1 LPRYAEI
8 GNSDY
13 DPLSGHVVEQK
24 QKNMTSVNLQSGLGR
39 GMVSLALMGV
49 VALTGCNNSES
60 ASTSDAAETANPS
73 QLVVALL
80 PDEDAA
86 TIIQDNEG
94 LASYLETSLDK
105 EIELVVTTDYSSM
118 IEAVSNGR
126 LDLAYFGPL
135 SYVLAKTKSDIE
147 PFAARVTDGS
157 TTYTSVIIG
166 NAEAGIDQ
174 LADIEGAT
182 VAFGDPASTSS
193 RLFPELTLAE
203 AGLQAGENYE
213 AVFLGAHDAVA
224 LAVQNGNAQAG
235 GLSRPIFDSLV
246 QAGTIDPAQVNVI
259 AESEPIPQYPWTMR
273 SDLDPDLKQ
282 QIRTTFLNIEDDSV
296 LTPFKADGFAAMQD
310 SDYDGIRKAG
320 ETLGLDLGEFV
331 Q

>member
-1 LPRYAEI
+1 MAI
-8 GNSDY
+8 
-13 DPLSGHVVEQK
+13 
-24 QKNMTSVNLQSGLGR
+24 
-39 GMVSLALMGV
+39 
-49 VALTGCNNSES
+49 VAITGCSSTTSTIAES
-60 ASTSDAAETANPS
+60 ASNPS
-73 QLVVALL
+73 TLVVALL

-94 LASYLETSLDK
+94 LSTYLEETLGK

-118 IEAVSNGR
+118 IEAASNGR
-126 LDLAYFGPL
+126 IDLAYFGPL

-147 PFAARVTDGS
+147 PFAARLTDGS
-157 TTYTSVIIG
+157 TTYTSIIIG
-166 NAEAGIDQ
+166 NVEAGIDEFI
-174 LADIEGAT
+174 DIEGGI

-203 AGLQAGENYE
+203 GGLKSGENYD

-246 QAGTIDPAQVNVI
+246 EEGIIDPTQVVVI
-259 AESEPIPQYPWTMR
+259 AESDPIPQYPWTMR
-273 SDLDPDLKQ
+273 SDLEPDLQ
-282 QIRTTFLNIEDDSV
+282 AEIRAAFLNLDSESV
-296 LTPFKADGFAAMQD
+296 LAPFKADGFAAMTD
-310 SDYDGIRKAG
+310 ENYDGIRKAG
-320 ETLGLDLGEFV
+320 DILGLDLSEFV

>member
-1 LPRYAEI
+1 MSLNLKQGI
-8 GNSDY
+8 VG
-13 DPLSGHVVEQK
+13 LVVC
-24 QKNMTSVNLQSGLGR
+24 
-39 GMVSLALMGV
+39 GV
-49 VALTGCNNSES
+49 VALAGCSGTESTGDDTAD
-60 ASTSDAAETANPS
+60 ASNPS
-73 QLVVALL
+73 KLVVALL

-94 LASYLETSLDK
+94 LVSYLSETLDK
-105 EIELVVTTDYSSM
+105 DIELVVTTDYSSM
-118 IEAVSNGR
+118 IEAASNGR

-147 PFAARVTDGS
+147 PFAARLKDGS
-157 TTYTSVIIG
+157 TTYTSIIIG
-166 NAEAGIDQ
+166 NAEAGIDEF
-174 LADIEGAT
+174 ADIEGTT

-203 AGLQAGENYE
+203 QGLMSGENYE

-246 QAGTIDPAQVNVI
+246 ADGTIDPTQVVVI
-259 AESEPIPQYPWTMR
+259 AESDPIPQYPWTMR
-273 SDLDPDLKQ
+273 SDLAPELQAD
-282 QIRTTFLNIEDDSV
+282 IRAAFLNLDDASV
-296 LTPFKADGFAAMQD
+296 LGPFKADGFAEMSDA
-310 SDYDGIRKAG
+310 DYDGIRKAG
-320 ETLGLDLGEFV
+320 DILGLDLGEFV